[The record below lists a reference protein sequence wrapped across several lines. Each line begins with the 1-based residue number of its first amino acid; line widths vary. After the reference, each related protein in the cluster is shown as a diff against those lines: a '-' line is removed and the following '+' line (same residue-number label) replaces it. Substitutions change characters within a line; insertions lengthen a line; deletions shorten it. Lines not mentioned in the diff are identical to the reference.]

1 MLLSLREMDVFRR
14 VMELGSVTAA
24 AAALNITQPAVSRL
38 LQHAEQRLG
47 FALFVR
53 QKKRLLPT
61 AEAHALF
68 PETIAA
74 FAAIDA
80 AQRLA
85 AGLRTGQSGTLT
97 LAVIPALANAL
108 LPKAVQRFRAARP
121 DVSVVIQALT
131 AHEIAN
137 RVADY
142 RADLGVIIGP
152 IATWGA
158 SAGVIVSDLCATKL
172 GCVLPRRHPLAKKA
186 VLQPADLT
194 AVPLICLSRHL
205 PLGNQ
210 TSRLFADANV
220 PLRVAVEVTQS
231 ATALALVRAGAGVA
245 LLDGFAFGGVQ
256 GQDLVIRPLR
266 PEAESVARILQA
278 RDRPLSRLAQEFL
291 KTLQQVASEMNFTV
305 AAAGAVDRAG
315 GRTGT
320 ARKTGRRA

>member
-53 QKKRLLPT
+53 QKKRLMPT

-85 AGLRTGQSGTLT
+85 GGLRTGQSGTLT
-97 LAVIPALANAL
+97 LAAIPALANAL

-142 RADLGVIIGP
+142 RADLGIIIGP
-152 IATWGA
+152 IA

-172 GCVLPRRHPLAKKA
+172 GCVLPRRHALAKKT
-186 VLQPADLT
+186 VLQPADL
-194 AVPLICLSRHL
+194 ADVPLICLSRHL

-245 LLDGFAFGGVQ
+245 LLDGFAFGGGQ
-256 GQDLVIRPLR
+256 GQDLVIRPLK

-278 RDRPLSRLAQEFL
+278 RDRPLSRLAQAFL
-291 KTLQQVASEMNFTV
+291 KTLQQVASEMKFTV
-305 AAAGAVDRAG
+305 PAAARQR
-315 GRTGT
+315 GR
-320 ARKTGRRA
+320 

>member
-24 AAALNITQPAVSRL
+24 AAALNISQPAVSRL

-53 QKKRLLPT
+53 QKKRLVPT

-85 AGLRTGQSGTLT
+85 GGLRTGQSGTLT

-108 LPKAVQRFRAARP
+108 LPRAVQRFRAARP

-152 IATWGA
+152 IA
-158 SAGVIVSDLCATKL
+158 SAGVSVSDLCATRL
-172 GCVLPRRHPLAKKA
+172 GCVLPRRHALAKKSS
-186 VLQPADLT
+186 LHPADLADT
-194 AVPLICLSRHL
+194 PLICLSRHL

-220 PLRVAVEVTQS
+220 PLRIAVEVSQS
-231 ATALALVRAGAGVA
+231 ATALALVRAGAGIA

-266 PEAESVARILQA
+266 PDVESVARVLQA

-305 AAAGAVDRAG
+305 PAAGAGGPTAPGDAKAVAGRGKRHRA
-315 GRTGT
+315 
-320 ARKTGRRA
+320 

>member
-24 AAALNITQPAVSRL
+24 AAALNISQPAVSRL
-38 LQHAEQRLG
+38 LQNAEQRLG

-53 QKKRLLPT
+53 QKKRLVPT

-85 AGLRTGQSGTLT
+85 GGLRTGQSGTLT

-108 LPKAVQRFRAARP
+108 LPRAVQRFRAARP

-152 IATWGA
+152 IA
-158 SAGVIVSDLCATKL
+158 SAGVSVSDLCATRL
-172 GCVLPRRHPLAKKA
+172 GCVLPRRHALAKKST
-186 VLQPADLT
+186 LHPADL
-194 AVPLICLSRHL
+194 ADAPLICLSRHL

-220 PLRVAVEVTQS
+220 PLRIAVEVSQS
-231 ATALALVRAGAGVA
+231 ATALALVRAGAGIA

-266 PEAESVARILQA
+266 PDVESVARVLQA

-305 AAAGAVDRAG
+305 PATGAGA
-315 GRTGT
+315 RTASGD
-320 ARKTGRRA
+320 AKAVAGRRKRHRA

>member
-85 AGLRTGQSGTLT
+85 GGLRTGQSGTLT
-97 LAVIPALANAL
+97 LAAIPALANAL

-152 IATWGA
+152 IA

-172 GCVLPRRHPLAKKA
+172 GCVLPRRHALAKKT
-186 VLQPADLT
+186 VLQPADL
-194 AVPLICLSRHL
+194 ADVPLICLSRHL

-220 PLRVAVEVTQS
+220 PLRIAVEVTQS

-245 LLDGFAFGGVQ
+245 LLDGFAFGGVR
-256 GQDLVIRPLR
+256 GQDLVIRPLK

-278 RDRPLSRLAQEFL
+278 RDRPLSRLAQAFL

-305 AAAGAVDRAG
+305 PAAA
-315 GRTGT
+315 
-320 ARKTGRRA
+320 RRRSR